1 MLGSLSLELILSIA
15 SFALAI
21 AGLAVRFFLP
31 DRPAKHTLIAAVLI
45 FILIISSASIFKIW
59 EENKEIQRAAEDV
72 VRIIGNEKRTL
83 EDILADF
90 RQPDY
95 KIISDAIDLLIEEER
110 VGSKVLTFSIDGQNK
125 VRARLYFVRS
135 FQSGQ

>member
-1 MLGSLSLELILSIA
+1 MLGGLSLELVLSIA

-21 AGLAVRFFLP
+21 AGLIVRFFLP

-45 FILIISSASIFKIW
+45 FILIISSASLFKIW
-59 EENKEIQRAAEDV
+59 EEDKEIQSAAEDIL
-72 VRIIGNEKRTL
+72 RIIGNEKRTF

-95 KIISDAIDLLIEEER
+95 KIISDALDLLIEEKR
-110 VGSKVLTFSIDGQNK
+110 VGSKILTFSIDEQNGG
-125 VRARLYFVRS
+125 RARLYFVRT
-135 FQSGQ
+135 FGSGQ

>member
-1 MLGSLSLELILSIA
+1 MLGSLSLELVLSIA

-21 AGLAVRFFLP
+21 AGLIIRFFLP

-45 FILIISSASIFKIW
+45 FILLISSASLFNIW
-59 EENKEIQRAAEDV
+59 EENNAIQRAAEDI
-72 VRIIGNEKRTL
+72 VRIIGNEKRTF

-95 KIISDAIDLLIEEER
+95 KIISDALDLLIEEKR
-110 VGSKVLTFSIDGQNK
+110 VGSKVLTFFIDEQNEGR
-125 VRARLYFVRS
+125 VRLYFVRT
-135 FQSGQ
+135 FGSGQ